1 MTYTAQDVNVAL
13 QQPGWYVLNVPSA
26 GTAAAQASRTPSTL
40 GKVLC
45 KCIFLFILACYF
57 VYLFVIVNA
66 MIIQNFKDCGLPA
79 CPLELS
85 LFRLYGVTTVNN
97 AEMWIVARP
106 SSTPSSMNNAT
117 AAVAPRGL
125 AATHRRPFTLPVDVA
140 PPKGQSHIP
149 ARALEV
155 PADQHILHNDT
166 VLSPPTVPDPGL
178 DHRRRQ
184 KNLKPRTPADI
195 PYNPPS
201 KGTVV
206 VLPGSGLRTDYVPP
220 RFRKPVF
227 APANNTTNPTAL
239 APTYNTTLI
248 NHPPTAPTN
257 NTHLPPTNT
266 TNTLTYPA
274 LPPNTPFRRIFP
286 AAPLPDSCE
295 TSQKQTFLLPPLS
308 PDGPPRLVNQAGEA
322 VPIPLAVFMMW
333 RKHRDFG
340 ELLFDEVVPES

>member
-26 GTAAAQASRTPSTL
+26 GPAAAQASRTPSTL

-45 KCIFLFILACYF
+45 KCIFLFILACYLVF
-57 VYLFVIVNA
+57 LFVILNA

-106 SSTPSSMNNAT
+106 NSTPNNANNAT

-125 AATHRRPFTLPVDVA
+125 AATDRRPFTLPVDVA

-149 ARALEV
+149 ARALEDH
-155 PADQHILHNDT
+155 ADQHILHNDT
-166 VLSPPTVPDPGL
+166 PTVPDPGL
-178 DHRRRQ
+178 DHRRQ

-201 KGTVV
+201 KGNVV
-206 VLPGSGLRTDYVPP
+206 LLPGSGLRTDYVPP
-220 RFRKPVF
+220 RFRKPAF
-227 APANNTTNPTAL
+227 APANSTTNPPVL
-239 APTYNTTLI
+239 APNSTHVTPTHNITLI
-248 NHPPTAPTN
+248 SHPPTTP
-257 NTHLPPTNT
+257 NT
-266 TNTLTYPA
+266 TTKTYPA

-286 AAPLPDSCE
+286 AAPLPDSSE
-295 TSQKQTFLLPPLS
+295 TSQKQTFLLPPLL

>member
-1 MTYTAQDVNVAL
+1 MTYTTQDVNAAL

-45 KCIFLFILACYF
+45 KCIFLFILACYL
-57 VYLFVIVNA
+57 VYLFLILNA
-66 MIIQNFKDCGLPA
+66 MTIQNFQDCGLPA

-106 SSTPSSMNNAT
+106 NSTPSSMNNAT

-125 AATHRRPFTLPVDVA
+125 AATDRRPFTLPVDVA
-140 PPKGQSHIP
+140 PPKGRSHIP

-166 VLSPPTVPDPGL
+166 VPDPGL
-178 DHRRRQ
+178 DHHRQ

-195 PYNPPS
+195 PYSPPT

-220 RFRKPVF
+220 RFRKP
-227 APANNTTNPTAL
+227 ANNTHTDPAHNMTNTPAF
-239 APTYNTTLI
+239 APISTHNTTLF
-248 NHPPTAPTN
+248 NDLA
-257 NTHLPPTNT
+257 PTNT
-266 TNTLTYPA
+266 TTTNTKTYPA

-286 AAPLPDSCE
+286 AAPLPDSSE

-333 RKHRDFG
+333 RKHRDFEG
-340 ELLFDEVVPES
+340 LLFDEVVPERT